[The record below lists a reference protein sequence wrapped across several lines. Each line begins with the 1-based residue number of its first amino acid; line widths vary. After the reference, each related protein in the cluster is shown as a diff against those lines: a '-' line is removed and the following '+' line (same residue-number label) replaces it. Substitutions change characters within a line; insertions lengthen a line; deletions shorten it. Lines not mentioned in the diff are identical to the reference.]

1 MQVVKLSKF
10 LVALMFVKNHQSKL
24 NLTDDFPLFVNSKLA
39 AKCGK
44 PKTKDVLRTMLNV
57 WHGTSAES
65 C

>member
-39 AKCGK
+39 VKCGK
-44 PKTKDVLRTMLNV
+44 PKVY
-57 WHGTSAES
+57 WEQ